1 MRGVTG
7 LLLGICLLSLTACGG
22 KNRHNVRDEGLDN
35 VTPYITGGPYSEIL
49 KRCATAGPGRT
60 CTLEEL
66 PPIAMATGGTPTVAD
81 ILERTLVS
89 HTWMGDR
96 LEEILNRMPDDML
109 YLFGAL
115 TAVVIDDDIR
125 PSYYSLNTA
134 TIYLDPG
141 YIWLTEEEL
150 AVINKQEDYRG
161 EYIRQMAFR
170 PVWRYVNGPW
180 NGARDLDSVVVDMA
194 QLLFH
199 ELAHANDVLPQTSFD
214 SVDRSLR
221 VEYVTSSLYDE
232 YASTQ
237 LRTLDP
243 LESDVMFRI
252 AGILY
257 QGATAS
263 DTYRRVSAATVG
275 RHFEPDG
282 ANDDY
287 NYSSQFEDVAMLFEE
302 AMMKFHFNMDR
313 DVGYTNAPNSNR
325 CEDYILGWGM
335 RNRLGAEQVKSR
347 AEWVVAQ
354 LLPDSDY
361 SQEFADFP
369 EAQPLQTNVSWCA
382 SNPVMSSNLQEK
394 SFSNGVNGQLID
406 KRNLLPSGGAL
417 QNGM

>member
-7 LLLGICLLSLTACGG
+7 LLLGICLLSLIACGG
-22 KNRHNVRDEGLDN
+22 KTHKNIRDEGLEN
-35 VTPYITGGPYSEIL
+35 TFPYVANGPYSDIL
-49 KRCATAGPGRT
+49 KRCATAGGGRT
-60 CTLEEL
+60 CTVEEL
-66 PPIAMATGGTPTVAD
+66 PPIAMAIGGTPTVAD

-96 LEEILNRMPDDML
+96 LEEILNKMPDDML

-134 TIYLDPG
+134 AIYLDPG
-141 YIWLTEEEL
+141 YIWLTQDEL
-150 AVINKQEDYRG
+150 DVINKAEDYRG
-161 EYIRQMAFR
+161 EYIRKMAFR
-170 PVWRYVNGPW
+170 PMWRYINGRW
-180 NGARDLDSVVVDMA
+180 NGVRDLDSVVVDMA

-199 ELAHANDVLPQTSFD
+199 ELAHANDIFPQTSYD
-214 SVDRSLR
+214 TVDPSLR

-232 YASTQ
+232 YTSTR
-237 LRTLDP
+237 LRKWDP
-243 LESDVMFRI
+243 LESEVMYHI

-257 QGATAS
+257 MGAPAS

-275 RHFEPDG
+275 THFEPDG

-287 NYSSQFEDVAMLFEE
+287 AYSSQFEDVAMLFEE
-302 AMMKFHFNMDR
+302 AMMKFYFNMDR
-313 DVGYTNAPNSNR
+313 DIGYTNAPNSNR

-354 LLPDSDY
+354 LLPESDY
-361 SQEFADFP
+361 SEEFANFP

-382 SNPVMSSNLQEK
+382 TAPVASGKLQEK
-394 SFSNGVNGQLID
+394 SFSNGLNGQLID
-406 KRNLLPSGGAL
+406 PRNLYPSGGAL
-417 QNGM
+417 QTGM